1 MFEDF
6 RTTTKEC
13 LFDEL
18 DERLKDFLTDLERRN
33 NLDLSKFIKRIEDL
47 EEWKVNMAQESTD
60 LET

>member
-13 LFDEL
+13 H
-18 DERLKDFLTDLERRN
+18 FLTDLERRN